1 MFFFLCHNK
10 IDYFLNLTISIL
22 IEFVQ
27 LSVDDSLTH
36 HEYVRNFDRSLLL
49 LYVLRNVLLKGLKM
63 FGISWFLDL
72 YSYERGRCPY

>member
-1 MFFFLCHNK
+1 
-10 IDYFLNLTISIL
+10 NLTISIL

-36 HEYVRNFDRSLLL
+36 HKYVWNFDRSFLL
-49 LYVLRNVLLKGLKM
+49 LYVLGNVLLKGLKM

-72 YSYERGRCPY
+72 YSYERGRGPLLNF